1 MINRTHI
8 ATAIAFLLA
17 ALTAIPLQTQ
27 AQEVLLNTDTGWN
40 IEVAGAFPVFLVTSN
55 TNNYNSNGDNQVA
68 TRIMSG
74 FNPANITFSV
84 HAPTQNGINVSGIF
98 QINNHLQG
106 PSIQNDGLFESRIAD
121 IIIAGDFGTFNIGKG
136 FGIFNSSSI
145 ADAGSGLGV
154 GRFGGP
160 DAANATLGRI
170 GTGYTY
176 ANFNPRI
183 TYTTPDLSG
192 LTFKVGLINPE
203 KPGGTTNRSADI
215 ETATPR
221 LEGQVNYLHSFDSG
235 SAEFWASAL
244 YQQVNVVAQDY
255 SYNFSGWELGTTF
268 SIDDFVLQGSYS
280 QTNSIG
286 ADGLIGLNI
295 SGGSGLDQANIDGAQ
310 WYGEVTYNLGD
321 VIVGASY
328 GEGSQQQGSS
338 PVGSAP
344 DITNKLAMAFARFSI
359 TDNLQLMIEL
369 QDFASEAQ
377 ANYRAAILGTQL
389 TF

>member
-1 MINRTHI
+1 MDNYTTTATTI
-8 ATAIAFLLA
+8 AILFALL
-17 ALTAIPLQTQ
+17 IPIQTQ

-40 IEVAGAFPVFLVTSN
+40 VEVSGAFPVFLVTSN
-55 TNNYNSNGDNQVA
+55 TNNYSSNDENQVA

-84 HAPTQNGINVSGIF
+84 HAPTQNGINVSGVF

-106 PSIQNDGLFESRIAD
+106 SSIQNDGLFESRIAD
-121 IIIAGDFGTFNIGKG
+121 IIIAGDFGTFNVGKG

-183 TYTTPDLSG
+183 TYTTPDMGDFIL
-192 LTFKVGLINPE
+192 KIGLINPE
-203 KPGGTTNRSADI
+203 KPGGTGNRSATI

-221 LEGQVNYLHSFDSG
+221 IEGQANYLFNFYSG
-235 SAEFWASAL
+235 SAEFWASGL
-244 YQQVNVVAQDY
+244 YQQVNVVVQDY
-255 SYNFSGWELGTTF
+255 SYNFSGWELG
-268 SIDDFVLQGSYS
+268 SKLNIGDFVLQGSYS
-280 QTNSIG
+280 QTKSIG

-295 SGGSGLDQANIDGAQ
+295 SGGSGLDQANIDGTQ
-310 WYGEVTYNLGD
+310 WYGEATYDFGD
-321 VIVGASY
+321 IILGASY

-344 DITNKLAMAFARFSI
+344 DITNKLTMAFARFTM
-359 TDNLQLMIEL
+359 TDNLQLMLEL
-369 QDFASEAQ
+369 QDFRSEAQ
-377 ANYRAAILGTQL
+377 ANYQAVILGTQL

>member
-40 IEVAGAFPVFLVTSN
+40 VEVTGAFPVFLVTSN
-55 TNNYNSNGDNQVA
+55 TKNYNSNGDNQVA

-74 FNPANITFSV
+74 FNPTNITFHL

-121 IIIAGDFGTFNIGKG
+121 IVIAGDFGTFNVGKG

-183 TYTTPDLSG
+183 TYTSPDMGG
-192 LTFKVGLINPE
+192 LTFKLGLINPE

-221 LEGQVNYLHSFDSG
+221 LEGQLNYLHSFDSG
-235 SAEFWASAL
+235 SAEFWASGL

-310 WYGEVTYNLGD
+310 WYGEATYNLGD
-321 VIVGASY
+321 MIVGASY

-344 DITNKLAMAFARFSI
+344 DITNKLAMVFARLSI
-359 TDNLQLMIEL
+359 TDNLQFMIEL
-369 QDFASEAQ
+369 QDFGSEAQ
-377 ANYRAAILGTQL
+377 ANYQAAILGTQL

>member
-40 IEVAGAFPVFLVTSN
+40 VEVTGAFPVFLVTSN
-55 TNNYNSNGDNQVA
+55 TKNYNSNGDNQVA

-74 FNPANITFSV
+74 FNPTNITFHL

-121 IIIAGDFGTFNIGKG
+121 IVIAGDFGTFNVGKG

-183 TYTTPDLSG
+183 TYTSPDLSG
-192 LTFKVGLINPE
+192 LTFKLGLINPE

-221 LEGQVNYLHSFDSG
+221 LEGQLNYLHSFDSG
-235 SAEFWASAL
+235 SAEFWASGL

-268 SIDDFVLQGSYS
+268 SIEDFVLQGSYS

-310 WYGEVTYNLGD
+310 WYGEATYNLGD
-321 VIVGASY
+321 MIVGASY

-344 DITNKLAMAFARFSI
+344 DITNKLAMVFARLSI
-359 TDNLQLMIEL
+359 TDNLQFMIEL
-369 QDFASEAQ
+369 QDFGSEAQ
-377 ANYRAAILGTQL
+377 ANYQAAILGTQL

>member
-1 MINRTHI
+1 MDNYTTTATTI
-8 ATAIAFLLA
+8 AILFALLFP
-17 ALTAIPLQTQ
+17 IQTQ

-40 IEVAGAFPVFLVTSN
+40 VEVTGAFPVFLVTSN
-55 TNNYNSNGDNQVA
+55 TNNYSSNDENQVA

-84 HAPTQNGINVSGIF
+84 HAPTQNGINVSGVF

-106 PSIQNDGLFESRIAD
+106 SSIQNDGLFESRIAD
-121 IIIAGDFGTFNIGKG
+121 IIIVGDFGTFNVGKG

-183 TYTTPDLSG
+183 TYTTPEGDFIL
-192 LTFKVGLINPE
+192 KIGLINPE
-203 KPGGTTNRSADI
+203 KPGGTGNRSATI

-221 LEGQVNYLHSFDSG
+221 IEGQANYLFNFYSG
-235 SAEFWASAL
+235 SAEFWASGL
-244 YQQVNVVAQDY
+244 YQQVNVVVQDY
-255 SYNFSGWELGTTF
+255 SYNFSGWELG
-268 SIDDFVLQGSYS
+268 SKLNIGDFVLQGTYS
-280 QTNSIG
+280 QTKSIG

-310 WYGEVTYNLGD
+310 WYGEATYDFGD
-321 VIVGASY
+321 IILGASY

-344 DITNKLAMAFARFSI
+344 DITNKLTMAFARFTM
-359 TDNLQLMIEL
+359 TDNLQLMLEL
-369 QDFASEAQ
+369 QDFRSEAQ
-377 ANYRAAILGTQL
+377 ANYQAAILGMQL

>member
-1 MINRTHI
+1 MINRTLL
-8 ATAIAFLLA
+8 ATAIAILVA
-17 ALTAIPLQTQ
+17 SLTAIPLQTQ

-40 IEVAGAFPVFLVTSN
+40 VEVTGAFPVFLVTSN
-55 TNNYNSNGDNQVA
+55 TNNYSSNGDNQVA

-84 HAPTQNGINVSGIF
+84 HAPTQNGINVSGVF

-121 IIIAGDFGTFNIGKG
+121 IIIAGDFGTFNVGKG

-183 TYTTPDLSG
+183 TYTTPDMDG

-203 KPGGTTNRSADI
+203 KPGGAGNRSAAI

-221 LEGQVNYLHSFDSG
+221 IEGQANYLLSFDSG
-235 SAEFWASAL
+235 TAEFWASGL

-255 SYNFSGWELGTTF
+255 SYNFSGWELGTKL
-268 SIDDFVLQGSYS
+268 SVDDFVLQGSYS

-310 WYGEVTYNLGD
+310 WYGEATYSFGD
-321 VIVGASY
+321 VTLGASY

-338 PVGSAP
+338 AVGSAP
-344 DITNKLAMAFARFSI
+344 DVTNKLAMGFARITI
-359 TDNLQLMIEL
+359 TDHLQLMIEL

-377 ANYRAAILGTQL
+377 ANYQAAILGTQL

>member
-1 MINRTHI
+1 MNKYT
-8 ATAIAFLLA
+8 ATATTIAILLA
-17 ALTAIPLQTQ
+17 LLITTPTQ

-40 IEVAGAFPVFLVTSN
+40 VEVTGAFPVFIVTSN
-55 TNNYNSNGDNQVA
+55 TDNYSSNGENQVA

-74 FNPANITFSV
+74 FNPANITVSV
-84 HAPTQNGINVSGIF
+84 HAPTQNGVNVSGIF

-106 PSIQNDGLFESRIAD
+106 SSIQNDGLFESRVAD
-121 IIIAGDFGTFNIGKG
+121 IIIAGDFGTFNVGKG

-145 ADAGSGLGV
+145 GDAGSGLGV

-176 ANFNPRI
+176 ANFNPRL
-183 TYTTPDLSG
+183 TYTTPNLNGLS
-192 LTFKVGLINPE
+192 LKVGLINPE
-203 KPGGTTNRSADI
+203 KPGGTGNRSADI

-235 SAEFWASAL
+235 SAELWASGL
-244 YQQVNVVAQDY
+244 YQHVEVVTQDY
-255 SYNFSGWELGTTF
+255 SYNFSGWELGSKLT
-268 SIDDFVLQGSYS
+268 IGDFVLQGSYS

-295 SGGSGLDQANIDGAQ
+295 SGGSGLDQADINGTQ
-310 WYGEVTYNLGD
+310 WYSEATYNFGDTILG
-321 VIVGASY
+321 GSY
-328 GEGSQQQGSS
+328 GQGSQEEGIS

-344 DITNKLAMAFARFSI
+344 EVTNKLAMAFARFTI

-369 QDFASEAQ
+369 QDFRSEAQ
-377 ANYRAAILGTQL
+377 ANYRAAIFGTQL

>member
-17 ALTAIPLQTQ
+17 ALTANPLQTQ

-40 IEVAGAFPVFLVTSN
+40 VEVTGAFPVFLVTSN

-74 FNPANITFSV
+74 FNPANITFHL

-121 IIIAGDFGTFNIGKG
+121 IVIAGDFGTFNVGKG

-183 TYTTPDLSG
+183 TYTSPDLSG
-192 LTFKVGLINPE
+192 LTFKLGLINPE

-221 LEGQVNYLHSFDSG
+221 LEGQLNYLHSFDSG
-235 SAEFWASAL
+235 SAEFWASGL

-310 WYGEVTYNLGD
+310 WYGEATYNLGD
-321 VIVGASY
+321 MIVGASY

-344 DITNKLAMAFARFSI
+344 DITNKLAMVFARLSI
-359 TDNLQLMIEL
+359 TDNLQFMIEL
-369 QDFASEAQ
+369 QDFGSEAQ
-377 ANYRAAILGTQL
+377 ANYQAAILGTQL

>member
-40 IEVAGAFPVFLVTSN
+40 IEVTGAFPVFLVTSN

-170 GTGYTY
+170 GTGYNY

-183 TYTTPDLSG
+183 TYTSPDLSG

-203 KPGGTTNRSADI
+203 KPGGTTNRSANI

-235 SAEFWASAL
+235 SAEFWASGL

>member
-1 MINRTHI
+1 MNNRILLTTTI
-8 ATAIAFLLA
+8 AVLLA
-17 ALTAIPLQTQ
+17 AIIVLPRQSH
-27 AQEVLLNTDTGWN
+27 AQEVLLDTDTGWTV
-40 IEVAGAFPVFLVTSN
+40 EVSGAFPVFLVTSN
-55 TNNYNSNGDNQVA
+55 TNNYSSNGDDQVA

-74 FNPANITFSV
+74 FNPANITVSV

-121 IIIAGDFGTFNIGKG
+121 IIIAGDFGTFNAGKG

-145 ADAGSGLGV
+145 ADAGSGLGI

-183 TYTTPDLSG
+183 TYTTPDMDGLS
-192 LTFKVGLINPE
+192 LKVGLINPE
-203 KPGGTTNRSADI
+203 KPGGTSNRSADI

-221 LEGQVNYLHSFDSG
+221 IEGQVNYLHSFDSG
-235 SAEFWASAL
+235 SAEFWASGL
-244 YQQVNVVAQDY
+244 YQQVDVVAQDY
-255 SYNFSGWELGTTF
+255 SYNFSGWEIGSKL
-268 SIDDFVLQGSYS
+268 SVDNFVLQGSYS
-280 QTNSIG
+280 HTNSIG

-295 SGGSGLDQANIDGAQ
+295 SGGSGLDQANIDGTQ
-310 WYGEVTYNLGD
+310 WYGEATYNFGD
-321 VIVGASY
+321 MILGASY

-344 DITNKLAMAFARFSI
+344 DITNKLAMAFARFTI
-359 TDNLQLMIEL
+359 TDNLQIMLEL
-369 QDFASEAQ
+369 QDFASQAQ
-377 ANYRAAILGTQL
+377 ANYRAAIVGTQL